1 MRGRKAAKGFLEC
14 TGEEEEG
21 GWGEK
26 KIIFNVTPDS
36 V

>member
-21 GWGEK
+21 GLGGEK
-26 KIIFNVTPDS
+26 NNI
-36 V
+36 